1 LTFPFDPRLILVT
14 DPVLPGRRPLREIVA
29 AAVRGGVTAVQLR
42 DKSAD
47 DGTLLALARDLKGIL
62 DPSGVALIIN
72 DRIAVAAAA
81 GAAGVHLGQSDAPPA
96 EARRVLGPS
105 AVIGLSVE
113 TREQAEDAGD
123 LDVDYLG
130 VSPLFATP
138 TKTDTGA
145 PWGLDGLRDL
155 RLRTHRV
162 LVAIGGIAA
171 ANASSALDAGADGLA
186 VVSAVC
192 AAADPEA
199 AARNLRSV
207 IDGHP
212 RTRGK
217 RP

>member
-1 LTFPFDPRLILVT
+1 LTPRFDPRLILVT

-47 DGTLLALARDLKGIL
+47 DGALLALARELRTLL

-72 DRIAVAAAA
+72 DRIDVAAAA

-96 EARRVLGPS
+96 RARRVLGPS

-113 TREQAEDAGD
+113 TREQAEAARDQ
-123 LDVDYLG
+123 DVDYLG

-138 TKTDTGA
+138 TKSDTGA

-155 RLRTHRV
+155 RGRTERI
-162 LVAIGGIAA
+162 LVAIGGIDA
-171 ANASSALDAGADGLA
+171 ANAFSALDAGADGLA

-199 AARNLRSV
+199 AARALRSV
-207 IDGHP
+207 VDGHP
-212 RTRGK
+212 RTKGR